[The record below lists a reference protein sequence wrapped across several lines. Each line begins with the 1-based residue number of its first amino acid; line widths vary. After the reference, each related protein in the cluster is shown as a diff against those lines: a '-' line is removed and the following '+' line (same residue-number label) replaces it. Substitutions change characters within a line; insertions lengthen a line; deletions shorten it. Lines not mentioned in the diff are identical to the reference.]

1 MTVAETF
8 WPSVIAAPVGTDRL
22 MKAAAPDFASHLATF
37 GPLPQPGRTPELPD
51 LLDVLRDAG
60 LEGRGGAAFP
70 AWRKLA
76 AVPARERARGHR
88 VVVIGNAA
96 EGEPLS
102 SKDATLL
109 MVAPHLVIDGLLLLA
124 QSVHAKAVYLYAQRS
139 TLASVSRALGER
151 RDARGIELREAADS
165 FISGEASAVVSALAG
180 GRPVPQDRTVRLT
193 ETGLGGR
200 PTLLHNVET
209 LAHMAL
215 IRRFGAAWFRSVGTA
230 SDPGTR
236 LVTVHGG
243 ARPPSVLEIAGGTGL
258 HHVLR
263 FAGIDP
269 AGLSAVLV
277 GGFHG
282 AWVPAS
288 AGDVRLDREH
298 LAPFGAGPG
307 AGILLAQD
315 ARHCP
320 LSTASSIAT
329 FLAGETAGQ
338 CGPCVNGLPAMA
350 GVLSRLT
357 RGERDAALVI
367 ELRRLAHL
375 VTGRGSCN
383 HPDGTARFVLS
394 TLTVFDTDVQAHLSG
409 TCRKEHS

>member
-1 MTVAETF
+1 MTVTAASGIT
-8 WPSVIAAPVGTDRL
+8 PLTAPVGTARL
-22 MKAAAPDFASHLATF
+22 TSAPAPDFATHLATF
-37 GPLPQPGRTPELPD
+37 GPLPWPEHSAGLPD
-51 LLDVLRDAG
+51 LLDVVRNAG
-60 LEGRGGAAFP
+60 LHGRGGAAFP

-76 AVPARERARGHR
+76 AVPARERARGRR

-124 QSVHAKAVYLYAQRS
+124 HAVDAKAVYLYAQRS

-151 RDARGIELREAADS
+151 PDARAIELREAADS

-180 GRPVPQDRTVRLT
+180 GRPIPQDRTARLT
-193 ETGLGGR
+193 ESGLGAR

-209 LAHMAL
+209 LAHIAL
-215 IRRFGAAWFRSVGTA
+215 IRRFGAPWFRSLGTGA
-230 SDPGTR
+230 DPGTR

-243 ARPPSVLEIAGGTGL
+243 SRPPTVLEIAGGTRL
-258 HHVLR
+258 HQVLR

-288 AGDVRLDREH
+288 AGDVRLDRED

-315 ARHCP
+315 ARRCP

-329 FLAGETAGQ
+329 YLAGETAGQ

-350 GVLSRLT
+350 AVLGRLA
-357 RGERDAALVI
+357 RGERDAALSI
-367 ELRRLAHL
+367 ELRRLASL
-375 VTGRGSCN
+375 VTGRGSCH

-394 TLTVFDTDVQAHLSG
+394 TLTVFDADVQAHLSG